1 MSRPERPI
9 ISIYHDGSRSLEELT
24 EQLLE
29 TSGLEEIL
37 PSDRGS
43 LIGIKPNLVVAR
55 PAHEGGTTHPE
66 IVAGIIR
73 YLTRRDYRNL
83 MIVEGSWVGDRTSQA
98 FRVCGYEKLSKEYAV
113 PLFDTQKDSSF
124 TQDVDGYP
132 VSLCSI
138 TESIDFLINVPLLKG
153 HCQTRYTGALKN
165 LKGLIP
171 DSEKRRFHSRGLHEP
186 IARLNQMLHQ
196 DCIVMDAICP
206 DPTFEEGGDPSDMNR
221 ILFAT
226 DPVLIDSY
234 GASVIG
240 YTDEDIPYIG
250 RSEELHVG
258 SLWDGSTDSVLE
270 INDHGEAG
278 SYRQDEQLREL
289 ETLINEKE
297 ACSSCYAALI
307 RALRQIE
314 EPEAYRYAIGRFFRT
329 GHLQAD
335 HSDMVGIGVCTQR
348 FSTSIPGCPPSSQDI
363 VEFLTQRSRKG

>member
-1 MSRPERPI
+1 MRLLETA
-9 ISIYHDGSRSLEELT
+9 GLEEL
-24 EQLLE
+24 
-29 TSGLEEIL
+29 L
-37 PSDRGS
+37 PSDRAS

-66 IVAGIIR
+66 IVEGIIR
-73 YLTRRDYRNL
+73 FLTRLGYRNL

-98 FRVCGYEKLSKEYAV
+98 FRVCGYEKLSKEYGV

-124 TQDVDGYP
+124 TQDIDGYP

-171 DSEKRRFHSRGLHEP
+171 DSEKRRFHSQGLHEP

-240 YTDEDIPYIG
+240 YTDEDVPYIG
-250 RSEELHVG
+250 RSAELQVG
-258 SLWDGSTDSVLE
+258 SLWDGREEAVLE
-270 INDHGEAG
+270 INDHGEEKTFH
-278 SYRQDEQLREL
+278 QDERLAMLEQLVDE
-289 ETLINEKE
+289 NE

-307 RALRQIE
+307 SALRQLE
-314 EPEAYRYAIGRFFRT
+314 DPEAHRYAIGRFFRT
-329 GHLQAD
+329 GELSAD
-335 HSDMVGIGVCTQR
+335 LADRIGIGVCTRR
-348 FSTSIPGCPPSSQDI
+348 FNTSIAGCPPSSQDI
-363 VEFLTQRSRKG
+363 LEFLRQLT